1 MARHSRSGREGGSG
15 PGAPSAIAALRGN
28 RRRRGQRLAIHLTI
42 SQKSLSMAYLL
53 FPAEAGISFEHS
65 GKGAVA
71 EHHMGSARAVVV
83 AFAIRQIGR
92 ASCRERVCQYG

>member
-1 MARHSRSGREGGSG
+1 
-15 PGAPSAIAALRGN
+15 
-28 RRRRGQRLAIHLTI
+28 
-42 SQKSLSMAYLL
+42 MAYLL

-83 AFAIRQIGR
+83 AFAIRLGRIARDHRQRGDLGDAVLPANYGIDVELDMAHDAVRLLATRIEKLGRSRGGESGGQIG
-92 ASCRERVCQYG
+92 